1 MRVLSKI
8 FIILFL
14 NAGIV
19 LSSDEAT
26 VSNSQITFLKYYR
39 EAYYNLRLLDLESQ
53 INDKLELVQQPERSA
68 MEALVSY
75 SKFVV
80 NLEKNFDE

>member
-14 NAGIV
+14 NSGIV

-26 VSNSQITFLKYYR
+26 VSNSQMDFLKYYR
-39 EAYYNLRLLDLESQ
+39 EAHYNLRLIDLESQ
-53 INDKLELVQQPERSA
+53 INDKLELVQQPERLSLIHIS
-68 MEALVSY
+68 EHTRPY
-75 SKFVV
+75 
-80 NLEKNFDE
+80 